1 MEICIRALVAL
12 ALQLGATYQE
22 IESICKTNPTC
33 RYALREE
40 QTGWQAKDQDKDQR
54 TPSDSRTT
62 GTEYLV
68 PNRCRLHKG

>member
-33 RYALREE
+33 LQEMR
-40 QTGWQAKDQDKDQR
+40 GWQAKDQDKDQR